1 MIIQFICNFL
11 LAIFLLNLYLTK
23 INHPNLLDKNILG
36 YGSKKETKTGSGI
49 VFSIILLINYT
60 YYLFDQSLSELYPN
74 KYYVFLIAI
83 FILTIISFIDDL
95 YSLDPI
101 FRLICQLIIIYFSTT
116 LINSYYFVIPI
127 KIILFIYVIFWVY
140 IINVTNFID
149 GSDGY
154 LTVNAI
160 SFLLGIVII
169 NQFLPNTYFSY
180 WLAIILLPILL
191 AFIYFNKPKAKL
203 YMGDTG
209 SVLIGYILGFCLLEL
224 ITSKYWYLSI
234 VLYAYPVLDCSL
246 VTFNKI
252 YSGKSIFN
260 RNFSYFFQLPIKKIK
275 KNNSKVLTISIIY
288 NLMNLLIVF
297 FILQTENKYLI
308 LLSVILSIIKIQIF
322 RKI

>member
-11 LAIFLLNLYLTK
+11 LTIFLLNLFLTK
-23 INHPNLLDKNILG
+23 INKPDLLDKNILG
-36 YGSKKETKTGSGI
+36 FGSKKTKTGSGI

-74 KYYVFLIAI
+74 KYYVLLISI
-83 FILTIISFIDDL
+83 FILSTISFIDDL

-101 FRLICQLIIIYFSTT
+101 FRLVCQLIIIYFSTT
-116 LINSYYFVIPI
+116 LIDTYYFSVPI
-127 KIILFIYVIFWVY
+127 KIIMFLYIIFWVY
-140 IINVTNFID
+140 IVNVTNFID

-169 NQFLPNTYFSY
+169 NQFLPNAYFSY

-224 ITSKYWYLSI
+224 ITSQYWYLSI
-234 VLYAYPVLDCSL
+234 ALYAYPVLDCSL
-246 VTFNKI
+246 VTLNKI

-260 RNFSYFFQLPIKKIK
+260 RNFSYFFQLPFK
-275 KNNSKVLTISIIY
+275 NSKNHYKVLSITIIY
-288 NLMNLLIVF
+288 NFMNLLIVF
-297 FILQTENKYLI
+297 FTLHTENKYLI
-308 LLSVILSIIKIQIF
+308 ILSVILSIIKIQIY

>member
-11 LAIFLLNLYLTK
+11 LAIFLLNLYLKK

-36 YGSKKETKTGSGI
+36 YGSKKKTKTGSGI
-49 VFSIILLINYT
+49 VFSVILLINYT
-60 YYLFDQSLSELYPN
+60 YFLFDQSLSEFYPN
-74 KYYVFLIAI
+74 KYYVFLISI

-101 FRLICQLIIIYFSTT
+101 FRLISQLIIIYFSTA
-116 LINSYYFVIPI
+116 LINSYYFVVPI

-140 IINVTNFID
+140 IMNVTNFID

-234 VLYAYPVLDCSL
+234 VLYAYPLLDCSL
-246 VTFNKI
+246 VTLNKI
-252 YSGKSIFN
+252 YAGKSIFN
-260 RNFSYFFQLPIKKIK
+260 RNFSYFFQLPIKKLK
-275 KNNSKVLTISIIY
+275 KSNSKVLAISIIY
-288 NLMNLLIVF
+288 NLINLLILY

-308 LLSVILSIIKIQIF
+308 LLSVILSIIKIQIY